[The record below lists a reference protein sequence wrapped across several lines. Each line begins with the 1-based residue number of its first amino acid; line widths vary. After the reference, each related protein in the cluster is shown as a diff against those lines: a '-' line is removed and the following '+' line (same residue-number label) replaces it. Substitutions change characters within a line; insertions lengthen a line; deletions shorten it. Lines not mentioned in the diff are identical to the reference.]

1 MERILL
7 MVFNYIFTVT
17 LNDRKCNVS
26 KRQLQ
31 AYILLSL
38 ILMTVV
44 ALTIIN
50 YQSTKEYVVE
60 TVENETKE
68 LLNSFTDETNKFS
81 NERVAELELI
91 ADYLVLLDGDN
102 EEVIEFLGKQRE
114 NMPFFTSLGFIN
126 PQGEIMA
133 GDGSRF
139 PVNQPESYE
148 KAMNGE
154 IAFSDLFPLFQ
165 DPNQI
170 VTAIRLPVERD
181 GEIIGVLSGVV
192 NMGNILGSIAM
203 ESNLSGTLYL
213 FKGNNLVFSTTDGA
227 FEEQVPNSEQI
238 LNEIQVKEKG
248 SILVDQNTAH
258 YVMYQRAG
266 ADWTVLVDSFNN
278 DLENRISS
286 IFWRNTLIVGVV
298 LLILCG
304 ILFYIRRN
312 EIREDNLQKR
322 DLLTSLPN
330 RLLLEDKLKK
340 DLEPSSFKEFTLLF
354 INLDRFKEIN
364 ERNGYQIG
372 DRVLFQVSNKILT
385 FAGRNELYRVGGDEF
400 VIIVPTHEEE
410 ELKSLTTNLIKLME
424 DPIELST
431 YESIWITLSLGIR
444 KSELGDWPDLMMQDA
459 TFAVQEGKKQGGN
472 RAVFFSQELA
482 NQNERSRLIANNV
495 VHALQNNEFYMVYQP
510 VYELSKQ
517 KITSYEALLRWESPL
532 IGSVSPI
539 EFISLLEDSDLIVP
553 VGRWILRQVAQQL
566 KLWEKEGQTGF
577 HIAINISV
585 KQMMHPDFMK
595 DMKSIIE
602 ETEIS
607 PNKLMFEIT
616 ETVAVQNSELATM
629 LLSELNEYG
638 VQTALDDFG
647 TGFSSLSILKLLPI
661 QHVKVDRSF
670 IMSMENEGEKS
681 RIILQGILDI
691 AKNLGMTT
699 IMEGV
704 ETTEQLNLLKNMG
717 AQKIQG
723 FLISRPV
730 VAELAIDLRNQK
742 WKY

>member
-1 MERILL
+1 MIGS
-7 MVFNYIFTVT
+7 
-17 LNDRKCNVS
+17 DGVS
-26 KRQLQ
+26 KRQLL

-38 ILMTVV
+38 IITTVV

-50 YQSTKEYVVE
+50 YQSSKEYVIE
-60 TVENETKE
+60 TAENETKE

-102 EEVIEFLGKQRE
+102 EEIIEFLGKQRE

-126 PQGEIMA
+126 PQGEILA

-148 KAMNGE
+148 RALKGE
-154 IAFSDLFPLFQ
+154 VVFSDLFPLFQ

-170 VTAIRLPVERD
+170 VTAIRLPVEKD

-192 NMGNILGSIAM
+192 NMGNILGSIATD
-203 ESNLSGTLYL
+203 SNLPGTLYL
-213 FKGNNLVFSTTDGA
+213 FKGNKIVFSTTDEP
-227 FEEQVPNSEQI
+227 FEEKVPNAEQI
-238 LNEIQVKEKG
+238 LNEMQVKENG
-248 SILVDQNTAH
+248 SILVEQKTAH

-266 ADWTVLVDSFNN
+266 EDWTVLVDSFTN

-286 IFWRNTLIVGVV
+286 IFWRNTLIVMVTF
-298 LLILCG
+298 LIVFG
-304 ILFYIRRN
+304 ILLSIRRY
-312 EIREDNLQKR
+312 EVREDNMQKR

-330 RLLLEDKLKK
+330 RLFLEGKLKK
-340 DLEPSSFKEFTLLF
+340 DLEPSSFKKFTLFF

-364 ERNGYQIG
+364 ERNGYQMG
-372 DRVLFQVSNKILT
+372 DRVLFEISNKIQT

-400 VIIVPTHEEE
+400 VIIVPTHEDE
-410 ELKSLTTNLIKLME
+410 ELKSLTTQLVKLME
-424 DPIELST
+424 DPLELST

-459 TFAVQEGKKQGGN
+459 TFAVQEAKKHGGN

-482 NQNERSRLIANNV
+482 NQNERSRIIANNV
-495 VHALQNNEFYMVYQP
+495 VHALHNNEYYMVYQP

-517 KITSYEALLRWESPL
+517 RITSYEALLRWESPL

-539 EFISLLEDSDLIVP
+539 EFIPLLEDSDLIVP
-553 VGRWILRQVAQQL
+553 VGRWILRQVALQL
-566 KLWEKEGQTGF
+566 KFWEKEGHTGF

-602 ETEIS
+602 ETDIS

-647 TGFSSLSILKLLPI
+647 TGYSSLSILKLLPI
-661 QHVKVDRSF
+661 QHLKVDRSF
-670 IMSMENEGEKS
+670 IMSMENEGQKS

-704 ETTEQLNLLKNMG
+704 ETPEQLNLLKNMG

-730 VAELAIDLRNQK
+730 VAELAIELRKQK
-742 WKY
+742 WIH